1 MIGNKIINQECP
13 FKDECN
19 HIDCGTFCQKLY
31 KCNYYFEGALIP
43 KDKRFKTPLRVD
55 NNGNDTKAFITLSK
69 TEKTIEDFITNGN
82 NLYIYSKNVGNGKTS
97 WALRLV
103 REYINKVWYKK
114 DVEPI
119 ALFIHVPAFLLELKA
134 SLNKESDYV
143 THILNNVKNCDLV
156 VWDDI
161 GNKAGTV
168 FETDYLLSLIDS
180 RINNNKSNIYTSNLN
195 QAELHEALGDRLYSR
210 IFNYSDCI
218 ELVGKDKR
226 GI

>member
-1 MIGNKIINQECP
+1 M
-13 FKDECN
+13 
-19 HIDCGTFCQKLY
+19 
-31 KCNYYFEGALIP
+31 
-43 KDKRFKTPLRVD
+43 
-55 NNGNDTKAFITLSK
+55 
-69 TEKTIEDFITNGN
+69 TNGN

-97 WALRLV
+97 WALRLL
-103 REYINKVWYKK
+103 RQYINKVWYKK
-114 DVEPI
+114 EIKPI
-119 ALFIHVPAFLLELKA
+119 ALFVHVPTFLLELKS
-134 SLNKESDYV
+134 SLDKDNDYIN
-143 THILNNVKNCDLV
+143 HILNNVRKCDLV

-195 QAELHEALGDRLYSR
+195 QTELHEALGDRLYSR